1 MTSTTGAVFKT
12 EFAVEL
18 HCEACV
24 KTVKDALSRQK
35 GVETYE
41 ISLKDQRVVVEGH
54 AAPSQIAR
62 ALKQDGRQVI
72 VRGTGTMSIG
82 DKNRDNENDGA
93 AVCIFEAYTP
103 APQDAHK
110 TQELHGLA
118 RMVRGE
124 ERKTDCPVYLP
135 LERYCIQFAD
145 IGIGRPSPRS
155 K

>member
-1 MTSTTGAVFKT
+1 MHIQYIYSVYPAMATFKT

-24 KTVKDALSRQK
+24 KTVKEALSKQQ
-35 GVETYE
+35 GVQNYE

-72 VRGTGTMSIG
+72 VRGAGVT
-82 DKNRDNENDGA
+82 DNDDDGA

-103 APQDAHK
+103 QAQDSGK
-110 TQELHGLA
+110 PQELHALA
-118 RMVRGE
+118 RLVS
-124 ERKTDCPVYLP
+124 LH
-135 LERYCIQFAD
+135 FAL
-145 IGIGRPSPRS
+145 SCF
-155 K
+155 